1 MLLCIMVIVMADF
14 QSKFLNA
21 IFWQCIDISIQFQQ
35 NIFAKEY
42 KFLYTLLKYTLEN
55 HCYVKQSLKFSLRL
69 FEEWWIREECD
80 LRCLFT
86 RDKFPHS
93 GHVQLL

>member
-1 MLLCIMVIVMADF
+1 MQFFGNVLTF
-14 QSKFLNA
+14 QFNFNK
-21 IFWQCIDISIQFQQ
+21 IFSPT
-35 NIFAKEY
+35 KEY

-55 HCYVKQSLKFSLRL
+55 YCYVKQSLKFSLRL